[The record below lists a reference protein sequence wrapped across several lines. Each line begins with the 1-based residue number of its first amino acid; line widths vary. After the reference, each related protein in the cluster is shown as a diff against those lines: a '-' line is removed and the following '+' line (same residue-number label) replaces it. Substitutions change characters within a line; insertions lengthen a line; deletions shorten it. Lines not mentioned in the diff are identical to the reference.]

1 MIVEYIRYAVPE
13 DRGNAFIEAYDAA
26 RAPLMASPHCTSFD
40 LSRCVEDP
48 TQFILRVEWT
58 SAEDHMQGFRKS
70 EEFRR
75 FFALVKPFYEDIQ
88 EMRHYERLLE
98 GAGDDG

>member
-13 DRGNAFIEAYDAA
+13 ERARAFVEAYDAA
-26 RAPLMASPHCTSFD
+26 RAPLMTSPYCTSFD

-48 TQFILRVEWT
+48 AQFVLRIEWT
-58 SAEDHMQGFRKS
+58 SAEDHMQGFRGS
-70 EEFRR
+70 PEFRE

-98 GAGDDG
+98 GTP